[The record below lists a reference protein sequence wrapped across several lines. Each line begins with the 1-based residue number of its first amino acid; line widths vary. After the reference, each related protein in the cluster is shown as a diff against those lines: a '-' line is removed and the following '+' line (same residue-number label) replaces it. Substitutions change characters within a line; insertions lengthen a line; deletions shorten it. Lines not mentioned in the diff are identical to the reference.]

1 MIFAVTLRMF
11 HIMRQQSSGKNSPVH
26 QRARTGLHV
35 TQKKCCRQDKKMFG
49 IPSGILVIVRD
60 YNSLQVS
67 IFSDDGECPWKV
79 TLMKVFLLE
88 KSAVKV

>member
-1 MIFAVTLRMF
+1 
-11 HIMRQQSSGKNSPVH
+11 
-26 QRARTGLHV
+26 
-35 TQKKCCRQDKKMFG
+35 MFG